1 MWGTIGA
8 AAMTASRRMR
18 SGARGLGLLLQGPG
32 ASLAL
37 WCFVLVAVC
46 AAGVA
51 LRAESGPFGLAH
63 AAELALAQGTDL
75 PLPDAPADAP
85 TDGVPTGPV
94 GGGTT
99 NPSDI
104 NAGPATYTLTLTTDG
119 TSTGTVSSSPGT
131 GPVFPSKQ
139 VITLTA
145 SPVAAGEFAGWAGA
159 CTGFA
164 PTCVLTMDADK
175 TVTATFNVKTT
186 KLRLSATGGSITG
199 VGASVGSQPKSCLDS
214 CVWTYP
220 YAATSRVNLTAIA
233 ATGYTFKEWTGGAC
247 QSTTNPA
254 CSLTFDTDTTATAVF
269 VPILRVGA
277 VFSSA
282 QASSRSFLRFFN
294 VGTAGANAVVTLY
307 NATTGQ
313 SVGKWTSPIVLPGT
327 APQYSIADIEA
338 GLGMAPTAARP
349 DYYSLAIESVMNGY
363 FQHVLWRSSDGTLT
377 NLSTC
382 GTGVTIDGTRIANV
396 HASTFDSAYPSSVVI
411 NNSGQADRGVLLGIY
426 NASTNVRLG
435 TYTVL
440 SVPAY
445 GRAVIPM
452 KEIETIA
459 DIPASSA
466 VPHYIVKIEPTATP
480 FTGFLQHLVSNV
492 QAGVITD
499 MTTLCSFTGNPP
511 ATVASTLTP
520 SLIFSSTQ
528 TASKSFLR
536 FYNSGTAAGTA
547 TVNLYNYITGRSL
560 GLWTSP
566 SVPAGAEQQV
576 FIGDIESAI
585 PADTAK
591 PSYYSASIESK
602 FPGNVQHVLWQSV
615 KGTLTNL
622 STCAVAVT
630 ADPMKLAGVHS
641 SLLNASYPSSV
652 VINNTGVTAVNG
664 PTLSVYDARDGTK
677 LGSYPVPNVPPNG
690 SVVVPIS
697 GIEAQANVKPGDG
710 VYHYVIKADTAFTG
724 FLQHLVTNTS
734 AGVVTDMTTAC
745 GLRATGAPAS

>member
-1 MWGTIGA
+1 MRIWGMAGA
-8 AAMTASRRMR
+8 AAKTARRVK
-18 SGARGLGLLLQGPG
+18 SALCIPGPG

-37 WCFVLVAVC
+37 WCFALVAVC
-46 AAGVA
+46 GAGVA

-75 PLPDAPADAP
+75 PLPDGPADAP
-85 TDGVPTGPV
+85 SDGTPTNPTG
-94 GGGTT
+94 GGST
-99 NPSDI
+99 NPSDL
-104 NAGPATYTLTLTTDG
+104 NSGPATYTLTLTTNG
-119 TSTGTVSSSPGT
+119 TSTGTVSTSPGT
-131 GPVFPSKQ
+131 GPVFPSRQ

-145 SPVAAGEFAGWAGA
+145 SPIAAAEFAGWAGA
-159 CTGFA
+159 CTGVA
-164 PTCVLTMDADK
+164 PTCTVTMDADK
-175 TVTATFNVKTT
+175 TVTATFNLKTT

-199 VGASVGSQPKSCLDS
+199 VGASVGSQPQSCLDS

-220 YAATSRVNLTAIA
+220 FGATSRVNLTAVP
-233 ATGYTFKEWTGGAC
+233 ATGYIFKEWTGGAC
-247 QSTTNPA
+247 QSTGNPA
-254 CSLTFDTDTTATAVF
+254 CSLTFDADTTATAVF

-282 QASSRSFLRFFN
+282 QTSSRSFLRFFN
-294 VGTAGANAVVTLY
+294 TGTAGATAAVTLY

-313 SVGKWTSPIVLPGT
+313 SLGKWTSPIVLPGT

-338 GLGMAPTAARP
+338 GLGMAPTAAKP

-396 HASTFDSAYPSSVVI
+396 HASTFDSAYPSSVVV
-411 NNSGQADRGVLLGIY
+411 NNTGQTDRGVLLGVY

-435 TYTVL
+435 TYTII

-445 GRAVIPM
+445 GRVIVPM
-452 KEIETIA
+452 REIEVAA
-459 DIPASSA
+459 DIPVTSA
-466 VPHYIVKIEPTATP
+466 VPHYIVKIEPQATA

-499 MTTLCSFTGNPP
+499 MTTLCSFNGNPA

-520 SLIFSSTQ
+520 SLIFSSAQ
-528 TASKSFLR
+528 AASKSFLR

-547 TVNLYNYITGRSL
+547 TVNLYDYSTGRSL

-566 SVPAGAEQQV
+566 SVAAGAEQQV
-576 FIGDIESAI
+576 FIGDIESVI
-585 PADTAK
+585 PAETTK
-591 PSYYSASIESK
+591 PSYYSASIEAK

-641 SLLNASYPSSV
+641 SLLNGSYPSQI
-652 VINNTGVTAVNG
+652 VINNTGVTSVNG
-664 PTLSVYDARDGTK
+664 PKLGIYDARDGTR
-677 LGSYPVPNVPPNG
+677 LGSYDVPNVPPNG
-690 SVVVPIS
+690 SVPVSIALL
-697 GIEAQANVKPGDG
+697 ETQANIKPGDG

-724 FLQHLVTNTS
+724 FLQHLVTNTA

-745 GLRATGAPAS
+745 GLRATGVPAS